1 MVHAA
6 SAAFVSELQNAAEA
20 ACTGAPK
27 QSRHFLDTT
36 LASRWNE
43 EKRLKEKALASY
55 CPTLDFGRYT
65 VTGPKN
71 NSNPRGLYKIQGLLR
86 ALGVRLFLTA
96 MILSDRESGPP
107 PSAHPPPT
115 AASIPG
121 RGAASRYQ

>member
-1 MVHAA
+1 MNRFYSLV
-6 SAAFVSELQNAAEA
+6 F
-20 ACTGAPK
+20 
-27 QSRHFLDTT
+27 
-36 LASRWNE
+36 LASLAALREMVLNLRSAPGIGLCPASLWNE

-65 VTGPKN
+65 VTKSKN
-71 NSNPRGLYKIQGLLR
+71 NFNPRGLCKIQGILR
-86 ALGVRLFLTA
+86 APDVRFCA
-96 MILSDRESGPP
+96 AVMILLDRESGPP